1 MAVKNRVRVTV
12 DGKSFTLVGYES
24 EEHLN
29 NVAAYIDE
37 KIKDLRK
44 NSSTIA
50 LDHSLAYI
58 LTSLNVGDD
67 YFKNLER
74 NVALQEQK
82 CEAEKRQKEAE
93 ARLQEAEKRQKEAE
107 TRLQEAEI
115 RLQEAEKRLRQT
127 EKEMEQQVM
136 QLKAKVAELEKKET
150 SSAPNQ
156 LIVPSVQET
165 SSEKAVPEVILH
177 NEQNTTT
184 IPKRGKNRV
193 KRKKK

>member
-37 KIKDLRK
+37 KIRDLRK

-50 LDHSLAYI
+50 QDHSLAYI

-74 NVALQEQK
+74 NAALQEQK

-93 ARLQEAEKRQKEAE
+93 ARLQEAEKRQREAE
-107 TRLQEAEI
+107 ARLQEAEI
-115 RLQEAEKRLRQT
+115 RLQEAEKRLRLT

-136 QLKAKVAELEKKET
+136 QLKMKVAELEKKVT
-150 SSAPNQ
+150 SSAPDQ
-156 LIVPSVQET
+156 QTVPEIQEAST
-165 SSEKAVPEVILH
+165 EKAVPEVILH
-177 NEQNTTT
+177 NEQNTA
-184 IPKRGKNRV
+184 IQKRRKDRV